1 MLIRKA
7 NKKDFKELL
16 ELVLEC
22 TIYHHELD
30 KKNLGDKKLKRGS
43 IKNIKE
49 NESKI
54 LKGDLKNNS
63 TTIFIA
69 IEKSKIVGFITLSL
83 LEKNANIKSKRGEI
97 NDLFILEDYRK
108 KGIGKMLIKK
118 AISFFKSQ
126 KVKLIL
132 LNVDSNN
139 FSALKFY
146 EKIGFK
152 ELMKRICFYVE

>member
-1 MLIRKA
+1 MEIRKA
-7 NKKDFKELL
+7 NKKDFEELL
-16 ELVLEC
+16 KLILKC

-30 KKNLGDKKLKRGS
+30 KKNVGGKKLKRGS
-43 IKNIKE
+43 IKELKE
-49 NESKI
+49 NETKI
-54 LKGDLKNNS
+54 LKEDLKNSS

-69 IEKSKIVGFITLSL
+69 IKEKKIVGFITLSFPS
-83 LEKNANIKSKRGEI
+83 KNANIKSKRGEI
-97 NDLFILEDYRK
+97 NDLFILKEYRK
-108 KGIGKMLIKK
+108 KGIGKMLLKK
-118 AISFFKSQ
+118 ALTFFRLK

-152 ELMKRICFYVE
+152 ECMKRIGFYIE